1 MKETELRRR
10 SRRYPLGWK
19 VAVVFDVGISKP
31 VVHTHIQD
39 LSIIGAAIHTEHGDL
54 TGTVVTLLLAYP
66 SRKVS
71 EIPKV
76 LKVRAR
82 VVSSVR
88 TPDMPHF
95 RHGLSFIRSPDDGV
109 DDLEEILRAV
119 ATVAHRGEPY
129 AADVATTLDAPA
141 AGGRLAQLK
150 QLAHAKRAEGKTADP
165 QDEINASVSDA
176 LGIAYRYLKDLTEQL
191 NVINPAYRKGYSIPG
206 VPEFKRLSWEKG
218 RADFRS
224 REITPILKLYDRV
237 SLRFRLSGKK
247 QIRVA
252 REYPASE
259 KLKQWLA
266 DCKIEFDD
274 NDGYNARG
282 SIEKTTFIFPCEV
295 KASVLLYGQ
304 FEMGKLLLRTS
315 NVSGF
320 GAMDQILA
328 PEAVTDESLDELT
341 GFILGE
347 SSRLGPLLLRN
358 A

>member
-1 MKETELRRR
+1 
-10 SRRYPLGWK
+10 
-19 VAVVFDVGISKP
+19 
-31 VVHTHIQD
+31 VHTEIQD

-54 TGTVVTLLLAYP
+54 TGTVVTLLVAYP
-66 SRKVS
+66 SRKAS

-82 VVSSVR
+82 VLSSVR
-88 TPDMPHF
+88 TPDMPHY

-119 ATVAHRGEPY
+119 ATVAHREEPY
-129 AADVATTLDAPA
+129 VADAATKHDASA
-141 AGGRLAQLK
+141 AGGRLAQLR
-150 QLAHAKRAEGKTADP
+150 QLAHAKRVEGKTADP

-176 LGIAYRYLKDLTEQL
+176 LGIAYRYLKDLAEQL
-191 NVINPAYRKGYSIPG
+191 NVISPTYRKRYSIPG
-206 VPEFKRLSWEKG
+206 VPEFNRLSWEVG

-224 REITPILKLYDRV
+224 REITPIFKLYDRV
-237 SLRFRLSGKK
+237 SLRFQLSGKK

-252 REYPASE
+252 RERPASE
-259 KLKQWLA
+259 KLRQWLE
-266 DCKIEFDD
+266 DCKIEF
-274 NDGYNARG
+274 NEHDGYNARG
-282 SIEKTTFIFPCEV
+282 AIERTTFIFPCEV
-295 KASVLLYGQ
+295 KASVILFGQ
-304 FEMGKLLLRTS
+304 YEMGKLLLRTS

-328 PEAVTDESLDELT
+328 PEAVSDESLDELT

-347 SSRLGPLLLRN
+347 SSHLGPLLLRN